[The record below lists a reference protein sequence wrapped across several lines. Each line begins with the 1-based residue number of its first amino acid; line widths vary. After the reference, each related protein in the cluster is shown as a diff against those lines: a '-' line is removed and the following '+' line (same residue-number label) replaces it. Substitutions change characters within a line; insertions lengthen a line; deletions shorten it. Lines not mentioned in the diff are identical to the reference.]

1 MLFAGAL
8 LFWAVTLTT
17 LTLVELSG
25 FVAPDEKEK
34 LRLVGGSFAL
44 SFFYSAVR
52 EAFTTREKPIM
63 FRLTALLFVA
73 NLTCLLSDTL
83 ALDELSAADEGA
95 AAKASRFHF
104 GRRTARHVAAPP
116 RPWRFATKHVVATLL
131 ALVIHYSITGL
142 KILLNFVSWRLAS
155 LPPPKVYE
163 L

>member
-63 FRLTALLFVA
+63 FTFSNLGSSPLSPESKEGQGGDLLH
-73 NLTCLLSDTL
+73 T
-83 ALDELSAADEGA
+83 
-95 AAKASRFHF
+95 R
-104 GRRTARHVAAPP
+104 
-116 RPWRFATKHVVATLL
+116 
-131 ALVIHYSITGL
+131 
-142 KILLNFVSWRLAS
+142 
-155 LPPPKVYE
+155 
-163 L
+163 

>member
-63 FRLTALLFVA
+63 FTQKRGV
-73 NLTCLLSDTL
+73 
-83 ALDELSAADEGA
+83 
-95 AAKASRFHF
+95 
-104 GRRTARHVAAPP
+104 
-116 RPWRFATKHVVATLL
+116 
-131 ALVIHYSITGL
+131 
-142 KILLNFVSWRLAS
+142 
-155 LPPPKVYE
+155 
-163 L
+163 